1 MSDTM
6 EAASLAARRL
16 TGALD
21 EVSEALAAA
30 DLDRLLAAEAVVA
43 AAVAAFTPPFP
54 PPSDPDS
61 LTAETAALQRALA
74 RCRRLGAALDDVVHA
89 SRTAVEPTAAY
100 DRSGRERAGLSTPTA
115 WEARI

>member
-6 EAASLAARRL
+6 EAAGLAARRL
-16 TGALD
+16 TNALD
-21 EVSEALAAA
+21 EVSASLAAA
-30 DLDRLLAAEAVVA
+30 DLDRLLAAEAGVA

-74 RCRRLGAALDDVVHA
+74 RCRRLGGALDDVAHA
-89 SRTAVEPTAAY
+89 SRTALEPTAAY
-100 DRSGRERAGLSTPTA
+100 DRGGRERASRTA
-115 WEARI
+115 PAGWEARI